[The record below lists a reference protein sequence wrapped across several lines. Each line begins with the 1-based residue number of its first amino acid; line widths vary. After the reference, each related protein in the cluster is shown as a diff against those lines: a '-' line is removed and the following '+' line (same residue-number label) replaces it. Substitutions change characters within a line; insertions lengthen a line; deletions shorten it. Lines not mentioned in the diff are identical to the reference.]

1 MTLWGTQM
9 CISVPWVYSKNY
21 FLFPATTLTHTST
34 LFLSCRAIH
43 FLWLISCLLSLP
55 ISNLPHQSWAITK
68 SILRQML
75 WTDTQQMHKY
85 SRSKS
90 LLFDP
95 LVPGTRVLDI
105 PRHLPPRV
113 SDEMPWSLILLVLN
127 LGSIF
132 PSSDHPPCFS
142 VGCPQAEL
150 ALAPVWHTPGAFP
163 AAQPRGRALLA
174 QSEARP
180 RLRPQAQP
188 VYLPGLPVHS
198 LDCFLLNHRWYLYAA
213 TNSTIF

>member
-1 MTLWGTQM
+1 MTLWGIQIR
-9 CISVPWVYSKNY
+9 ISVPWVYSKNY

-34 LFLSCRAIH
+34 LFLSCHAIH
-43 FLWLISCLLSLP
+43 FLWLISCRLSLP
-55 ISNLPHQSWAITK
+55 ISNLPHQSWTITK
-68 SILRQML
+68 SISRQML
-75 WTDTQQMHKY
+75 WTDTQHMQKY

-90 LLFDP
+90 LVFDP
-95 LVPGTRVLDI
+95 LVPGTHVLDI
-105 PRHLPPRV
+105 PCHLSPRV

-132 PSSDHPPCFS
+132 PSSDHLSCFS
-142 VGCPQAEL
+142 VGPFQAEL
-150 ALAPVWHTPGAFP
+150 AMAPVWHTPGASP
-163 AAQPRGRALLA
+163 SGQPRGRALPA
-174 QSEARP
+174 QSEAWP

-188 VYLPGLPVHS
+188 LYLPGLPVHS